1 MKTGITVKELREQ
14 LEKLEKMGMGDAQIW
29 YRDPYSFDYPL
40 EQGLWDNNDKNV
52 VLA

>member
-1 MKTGITVKELREQ
+1 MKNKITVKELREQ
-14 LEKLEKMGMGDAQIW
+14 LEKLEAMGMGNAQVW

-40 EQGLWDNNDKNV
+40 EQGLWDTNDENV